1 MSGVSQRYGKT
12 KYRDTISELY
22 DNDEKD
28 AVFRSSMKK
37 GGAVHDFNMSYKPP
51 VQAKESPEKSFG
63 GFGGGFGKENK

>member
-1 MSGVSQRYGKT
+1 MSSFGTDHEDIESVMSGVSQRYGKT

-51 VQAKESPEKSFG
+51 V
-63 GFGGGFGKENK
+63 